1 MAAVTIR
8 MNGLEGRLQWRQ
20 HKLFKLRAKL
30 FTSQKDEFCQ
40 MITYLLRHSGAPL
53 AKPLFA
59 F

>member
-30 FTSQKDEFCQ
+30 FASQKDVFYQ
-40 MITYLLRHSGAPL
+40 MIIYLLRHSRAPL
-53 AKPLFA
+53 PKPLFA